1 MGLTLITSIINL
13 YRNKLLQNTF
23 LYFVVTF
30 VGKIIPFLIIPYMT
44 AFLTPDQFGLAA
56 TYAMYVSFFL
66 LIIGF
71 ELNRF
76 IDVNYFKVSEEEFSV
91 NLSTVVS
98 VVLLSSVMILV
109 LTIFIT
115 RFVNFP
121 EINSVWICLIP
132 AAVFLK
138 FVNILNINLLRNED
152 NAKLYG
158 VFSISE
164 TLTYSGLSLILAWLY
179 HSWTSKGAALIVAM
193 CVFGAFGFIRLYRKY
208 GIIFSID
215 KKVVQKAIKYSIP
228 YVFGLNLANIIF
240 LNSDKII
247 LKYFYDY
254 STVGIFVVAF
264 TFASIVGFVTDS
276 FMKAW
281 TPIFYRKL
289 QDQDPSVDYQSVI
302 VCISLGL
309 VSIVSIGLVYLVMP
323 YMIDEKYYEAISIMP
338 YIAVLFIP
346 RVAEQLLLFY
356 INFFERTNVL
366 YGVVIL
372 AIISSVFAAY
382 FLVEI
387 YGVIGMAISMNLFI
401 IFKLAYYLFFV
412 KQFRS
417 S

>member
-1 MGLTLITSIINL
+1 MIKSIISL

-23 LYFVVTF
+23 LYFGVTF
-30 VGKIIPFLIIPYMT
+30 VGKIIPFLIVPYMT

-56 TYAMYVSFFL
+56 TYVMYISFFL

-71 ELNRF
+71 ELNRYV
-76 IDVNYFKVSEEEFSV
+76 DVNYFKVSGEEFSR
-91 NLSTVVS
+91 NLSTVIS
-98 VVLLSSVMILV
+98 VVFLSSAMILV
-109 LTIFIT
+109 ITILST
-115 RFVNFP
+115 RFINFS
-121 EINSVWICLIP
+121 EISALWICLIP

-138 FVNILNINLLRNED
+138 FINILNINLLRNED

-158 VFSISE
+158 VFSIFE
-164 TLTYSGLSLILAWLY
+164 TLTYSGLSLLLAWIY
-179 HSWTSKGAALIVAM
+179 HQWTSKGAALIVAM
-193 CVFGAFGFIRLYRKY
+193 CVFGVFGFIRLQRKY
-208 GIIFSID
+208 GITLSID
-215 KKVVQKAIKYSIP
+215 KKVVRKAIKYSIP

-289 QDQDPSVDYQSVI
+289 QNQDSSVDYQSVI
-302 VCISLGL
+302 ICISLGL
-309 VSIVSIGLVYLVMP
+309 VSIVSIVVVRFIMP
-323 YMIDEKYYEAISIMP
+323 YMIDENYYEAISIMP

-372 AIISSVFAAY
+372 AIISSVLAAY
-382 FLVEI
+382 FLVET

-401 IFKLAYYLFFV
+401 IFKVVYYFFIV